1 LSSGAKRESAFGV
14 RTTKTMKKLGCSNL
28 KSLIE
33 ENKLLFND
41 YDIITELT
49 TFIAIGESFSGE
61 EGTNDDLVIT
71 LVLFAWLID
80 QQYFKD
86 LSNQNIRD
94 NLYQNQMNQLE
105 DLTTPFG
112 VIDNGLNK
120 KEYEIDSDGTVWET
134 IN

>member
-1 LSSGAKRESAFGV
+1 
-14 RTTKTMKKLGCSNL
+14 MKKIGCSNL

-86 LSNQNIRD
+86 LANQNIRD
-94 NLYQNQMNQLE
+94 NLYKNQLNQLE

-112 VIDNGLNK
+112 IIDNGLNQ